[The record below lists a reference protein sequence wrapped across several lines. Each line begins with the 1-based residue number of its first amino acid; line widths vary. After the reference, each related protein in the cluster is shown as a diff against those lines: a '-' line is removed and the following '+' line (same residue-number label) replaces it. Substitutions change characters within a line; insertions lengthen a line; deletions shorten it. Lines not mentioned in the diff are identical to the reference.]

1 MPIWKTAKILLK
13 LFKKLM
19 ALEVTFSFIQDL
31 EFFLSMESL
40 TILKPGKLHWHP
52 FGNLEACL
60 KIPSKTM
67 KGLKSIILEVG
78 QRELNSLRDNMMM
91 PKEVSTSIAVQMIPS
106 PLPKKIF
113 TYTLQMNWKWML
125 KIFGSTICLTCKF
138 LP

>member
-1 MPIWKTAKILLK
+1 
-13 LFKKLM
+13 
-19 ALEVTFSFIQDL
+19 
-31 EFFLSMESL
+31 
-40 TILKPGKLHWHP
+40 
-52 FGNLEACL
+52 LEACL

-113 TYTLQMNWKWML
+113 TYTLQMN
-125 KIFGSTICLTCKF
+125 
-138 LP
+138 